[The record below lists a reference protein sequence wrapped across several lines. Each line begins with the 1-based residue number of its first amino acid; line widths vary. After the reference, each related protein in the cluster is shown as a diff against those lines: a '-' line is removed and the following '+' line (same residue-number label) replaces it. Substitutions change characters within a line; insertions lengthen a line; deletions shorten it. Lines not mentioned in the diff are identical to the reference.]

1 MNLPLR
7 PFSAFRCPWVAPFHG
22 ILSTGVGSF
31 SHGTI
36 QLSHTYS
43 PLPGTFHSQQSTGPS
58 PSAVPFEHLSA
69 AAPGNDPSPFALSS
83 FMSTIPR
90 SESWHRIGQ
99 NFAFRLYPHLPH
111 GSSRSM
117 FVFPVSRP
125 FVCGCHNISTI
136 LSLRTIP
143 GLPGSHTPLPHRVA
157 RKHLGTMRWNP
168 NAFAS
173 IVQAQ
178 PFPIFGRPVHLR
190 DESHRL
196 QPGGSPQ
203 TLQTPPRGGRPV
215 LRSCLQLQ
223 PVRHY
228 PHLWISTRGLGPSGT
243 LTHLRRVLPGTHYAF
258 C

>member
-1 MNLPLR
+1 MSSRLKEAFGCRVGGGRAGCPSSVRSIKRPVQFSRRPLSFAVLSLESSLNQIR
-7 PFSAFRCPWVAPFHG
+7 DKIHPFSALRCPWIAPFHG
-22 ILSTGVGSF
+22 ILGTSVGSF

-69 AAPGNDPSPFALSS
+69 AALGNDPSPFALSL

-90 SESWHRIGQ
+90 SESWHRFGR

-136 LSLRTIP
+136 LPLGQYQASL
-143 GLPGSHTPLPHRVA
+143 GHTRLFPTVSPANTLVRW
-157 RKHLGTMRWNP
+157 RGT
-168 NAFAS
+168 
-173 IVQAQ
+173 
-178 PFPIFGRPVHLR
+178 
-190 DESHRL
+190 
-196 QPGGSPQ
+196 
-203 TLQTPPRGGRPV
+203 QTPSPP
-215 LRSCLQLQ
+215 
-223 PVRHY
+223 
-228 PHLWISTRGLGPSGT
+228 
-243 LTHLRRVLPGTHYAF
+243 
-258 C
+258 